1 MRKNLISS
9 SMQKQNQRGVA
20 VIFTLGILGL
30 LTVMALGFA
39 STALL
44 NNSLSKNV
52 MNSAYARGLAKNL
65 ALTQVMYIISQKE
78 IDSNGGFVDYRK
90 VYTWGTDAN
99 STNHKDFLWKLDYAA
114 AQYQNDPG
122 VQIYKYEPD
131 KAASNPANNVR
142 WQYVKDTN
150 NKLIGRYAYVV
161 IPDKGRLDPSVNL
174 GRLAS
179 EASAASPAAATFSNV
194 STQSDLKQLETL
206 VRSNPGSVDTSAW
219 NSAFSNSNKFRW
231 ATYRELIKKVAAVD
245 AFYMFQYNGITPS
258 LTMKSPEAF
267 LKNGELYSRFNMN
280 RSDWNTMTAKK
291 LCGIKD
297 DDSYEEWAVFP
308 DEQKFIPWLQDMC
321 KKSDDLKTKALQIA
335 ANIIQYNRPAG
346 QSVSDK
352 PDSGWLTDPPSYVG
366 VGRHPMLNE
375 IGFSVR
381 IKADCTSNKISDDP
395 EIWEYEP
402 MYIITIDNG
411 TELVYPF
418 GMTPASKCFVNF
430 SNDMEIVLKLRA
442 VNKASDISQS
452 ETDLEKIFCKNE
464 GLFGLTRKRLKL
476 SVKGNTVQQKIEK
489 KGFFSTSEEDIDYL
503 SGWTSFDFSREFDN
517 DGTGT
522 AWAANSAYT
531 KAEVFWKGVQNGSE
545 QQKTITFGDKFKLN
559 GSDRKDEIKKLMY
572 FYSFD
577 IKLGNAVL
585 YSGDTAG
592 NETQC
597 DFSAISGRTAS
608 YASSGFTDWA
618 APGEDIST
626 NERLL
631 LCSIEAKDPWS
642 NQKASDW
649 GDIKYK
655 FDYYSSPSDINKNY
669 PGTVFD
675 KDSGDPDEDKHHKN
689 ADDVPTDPACVK
701 TTEEGITTYTRLETA
716 FVRHGQMLSFWE
728 LGCISRGEAWKTL
741 NLLKKDNSASPDF
754 SYNKG
759 DAVLFDQLKFTDENY
774 TAGKIN
780 LNTDVHQVL
789 EKIFNSDLIKYKQT
803 LGTVTSATMNDLLLA
818 GSDPGEGETPVKITA
833 QALDSSGNPVA
844 HTEDSCL
851 ACCLIKATKTYNLK
865 NRGDLL
871 SEQSVLPTVTGETK
885 PVGSDWTAFQTLFK
899 SGSTDLEK
907 IQIVSKLMPLLRTAP
922 VDSLRVVILAQSIR
936 DVGGD
941 IPVLVDWDG
950 QGFDAELKNAS
961 DANKKKAL
969 WKAGYRRTIDGNKL
983 VESESEGVWKEPDLT
998 GTDASGSKLLVKTY
1012 TKNAFGTYDLGRDK
1026 ITGETK
1032 LVATLVRDPEKK
1044 KWKLVR
1050 LQYVE

>member
-1 MRKNLISS
+1 MRKNLNSS
-9 SMQKQNQRGVA
+9 SMKKQNQRGVA

-52 MNSAYARGLAKNL
+52 MNTAYARGLAKNL
-65 ALTQVMYIISQKE
+65 ALTQAMYIISQKE
-78 IDSNGGFVDYRK
+78 IDGGFVDYRK
-90 VYTWGTDAN
+90 IYTWGTDTN
-99 STNHKDFLWKLDYAA
+99 STNHKDFLWKLDYSDA
-114 AQYQNDPG
+114 G
-122 VQIYKYEPD
+122 VQMFKYEPD
-131 KAASNPANNVR
+131 KTANNPANNVR
-142 WQYVKDTN
+142 WQYVKDSGG
-150 NKLIGRYAYVV
+150 KLIGRYAYVV
-161 IPDKGRLDPSVNL
+161 IPNKGRIDPSVNIGQL
-174 GRLAS
+174 ASKAS
-179 EASAASPAAATFSNV
+179 EAPTAQPALFAATA
-194 STQSDLKQLETL
+194 TEDDLKKQQTFISP
-206 VRSNPGSVDTSAW
+206 VAG
-219 NSAFSNSNKFRW
+219 SNKCYTAFNNFRW
-231 ATYRELIKKVAAVD
+231 MTFRELIRKAEISN
-245 AFYMFQYNGITPS
+245 AFYMFQYNGVAPS
-258 LTMKSPEAF
+258 LAMKSPEAF
-267 LKNGELYSRFNMN
+267 WKDGELYSRFNMN
-280 RSDWNTMTAKK
+280 RSDWNTMTAKT
-291 LCGIKD
+291 LCGIKN

-346 QSVSDK
+346 QTVSDK
-352 PDSGWLTDPPSYVG
+352 PDSDWLTDPPSYVG

-464 GLFGLTRKRLKL
+464 GWFGLTRKRLKL

-489 KGFFSTSEEDIDYL
+489 KGLFSTSEEDIDYL

-517 DGTGT
+517 DGT

-608 YASSGFTDWA
+608 YASSGITDWA

-631 LCSIEAKDPWS
+631 LCSIEAKDPRS

-669 PGTVFD
+669 SGTVFN
-675 KDSGDPDEDKHHKN
+675 KDSGEPDEDKHHKN
-689 ADDVPTDPACVK
+689 ADVANDPACIK
-701 TTEEGITTYTRLETA
+701 TTEEEVTTYTRLETA
-716 FVRHGQMLSFWE
+716 FIRHGQMRSFWE

-741 NLLKKDNSASPDF
+741 NLLKKDNSTSPDF
-754 SYNKG
+754 SYDKG
-759 DAVLFDQLKFTDENY
+759 DAALFDQLKFTDENY
-774 TAGKIN
+774 STGLIN

-789 EKIFNSDLIKYKQT
+789 EKIFNSTLINYKEA
-803 LGTVTSATMNDLLLA
+803 LGTAKTTITHDLLQA
-818 GSDPGEGETPVKITA
+818 GSDPAESPIQITE
-833 QALDSSGNPVA
+833 QTLDSSGNPVA
-844 HTEDSCL
+844 HTASTCL
-851 ACCLIKATKTYNLK
+851 ACCLINATKTYNLK

-871 SEQSVLPTVTGETK
+871 SDRSALPTITGETL
-885 PVGSDWTAFQTLFK
+885 PGPELWDSTLQSLLK
-899 SGSTDLEK
+899 TESSSYLEQ
-907 IQIVSKLMPLLRTAP
+907 IQMVSKLMPLLRTAP
-922 VDSLRVVILAQSIR
+922 VDTLRVVIFAQSIR